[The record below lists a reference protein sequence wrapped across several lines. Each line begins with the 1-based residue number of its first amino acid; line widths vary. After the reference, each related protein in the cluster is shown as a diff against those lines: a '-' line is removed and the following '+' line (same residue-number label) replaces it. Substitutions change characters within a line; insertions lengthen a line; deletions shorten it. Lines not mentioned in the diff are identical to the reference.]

1 MDLITPIGMGQ
12 RGLIVAPPGAGKT
25 TLLKHICQA
34 VVAAYPE
41 IKLYALLIDE
51 RPEEVTD
58 FKRSVT
64 AEVYASSSDE
74 SYARHVRVAD
84 NLLQTARRQAGQV
97 QQPARCGH
105 QNVHAFDQTLLLGRG
120 IHTAIR
126 GHRGELGMPGVLRHA
141 GVDLYRQLASGHQ
154 NQRTNAFT
162 A

>member
-1 MDLITPIGMGQ
+1 MDLMTPIGMGQ

-34 VVAAYPE
+34 VAAAYPE

-64 AEVYASSSDE
+64 AKVHASSSDE
-74 SYARHVRVAD
+74 SYAHHARVAD
-84 NLLQTARRQAGQV
+84 NLLQTARRQAGEG

-105 QNVHAFDQTLLLGRG
+105 QNVHAFDQTLFLRRG
-120 IHTAIR
+120 IYTAIR
-126 GHRGELGMPGVLRHA
+126 GHRGERGMLRVLRHA
-141 GVDLYRQLASGHQ
+141 GFHLNR
-154 NQRTNAFT
+154 
-162 A
+162 

>member
-34 VVAAYPE
+34 VAAAYSE

-64 AEVYASSSDE
+64 
-74 SYARHVRVAD
+74 
-84 NLLQTARRQAGQV
+84 
-97 QQPARCGH
+97 
-105 QNVHAFDQTLLLGRG
+105 G

-126 GHRGELGMPGVLRHA
+126 GHRGELGWRIAPRWLPPEPLARGWVRGSAHECVYRAAALR
-141 GVDLYRQLASGHQ
+141 LC
-154 NQRTNAFT
+154 
-162 A
+162 